1 MAPKSKTATSTSPP
15 SDLRLSEYAV
25 KFTFPKGQIKKT
37 VWTRVEAK
45 GKELG
50 LGFDWWQSQLGTVC
64 LGYGANGKYVAT
76 VGGIGMSIPRQV
88 GKTYFVLAMLVI
100 LCILF
105 PGLQVVWTAH
115 HLRTSTKTF
124 TSLRGICRRK
134 KVAPH
139 IAIDGRGK
147 PAIRSSNGEQEV
159 VFANGSRIMFGARS
173 QGFGR
178 GFDEIDIEVF
188 DEAQILDT
196 KSLEDMIAATNQAR
210 HEHGAL
216 LFFMGTPPRPTDPSE
231 AFSARRA
238 EAHAGEAEDAIWLE
252 IGADPKSDPL
262 DRSQWPRMNP
272 SYPTRTPLESMLR
285 LMKNLKD
292 EDSWNREGRGIWD
305 AVGSASVI
313 DTIQWHED
321 ADAASMAIDRLALGI
336 QVSPDRSIATVGLA
350 GQRADGMWHVEVD
363 EQRNGTGWIVDHVV
377 ARCEKN
383 NIRAVVIDA
392 QSQAASLKDE
402 LEKRGVKVTAIG
414 TSDVAASAGT
424 LYDKAMGTPSGLDAA
439 GQPVEAEPPTLRHI
453 DQPVLNASNGA
464 AGKHAVM
471 GGKAWV
477 WVAKHSALDITPTQ
491 SVSLALWGAMNSNVK
506 KPTRKRT
513 GRGRR
518 VVTG

>member
-1 MAPKSKTATSTSPP
+1 MPPKSKTATSTSPR
-15 SDLRLSEYAV
+15 SDLRLSEYAR

-37 VWTRVEAK
+37 VWPRVEAK

-64 LGYGANGKYVAT
+64 LGYDENGKYVAT

-134 KVAPH
+134 KIAPH
-139 IAIDGRGK
+139 IRAM
-147 PAIRSSNGEQEV
+147 RSANGEQQVE
-159 VFANGSRIMFGARS
+159 FFNGSMIMFGARS

-196 KSLEDMIAATNQAR
+196 KALEDMIAATNQAR

-231 AFSARRA
+231 AFSQRRA

-262 DRSQWPRMNP
+262 DRSQWPLMNP
-272 SYPTRTPLESMLR
+272 SFPERTPLESMLR

-305 AVGSASVI
+305 AIGSSSAI
-313 DTIQWHED
+313 DTIVWHDD
-321 ADAASMAIDRLALGI
+321 ADPASMAIDHLALGI
-336 QVSPDRSIATVGLA
+336 QVSPDRSIATVGLG

-363 EQRNGTGWIVDHVV
+363 EQRNGTSWIVDHVV
-377 ARCEKN
+377 ARCAKN

-392 QSQAASLKDE
+392 QSQAASLADE
-402 LEKRGVKVTAIG
+402 LEKRKVKVTLIG
-414 TSDVAASAGT
+414 TKDVAASAGL
-424 LYDKAMGTPSGLDAA
+424 LYDKAMGTPSGTDAD
-439 GQPVEAEPPTLRHI
+439 GNEVPAEPTTLRHI
-453 DQPVLNASNGA
+453 DQPILNASNGA
-464 AGKHAVM
+464 ATKKDVM

-477 WVAKHSALDITPTQ
+477 WETKHTALDITPTQ
-491 SVSLALWGAMNSNVK
+491 AVSLALWGATNTNVK

-513 GRGRR
+513 GTGRR
-518 VVTG
+518 VVTYG